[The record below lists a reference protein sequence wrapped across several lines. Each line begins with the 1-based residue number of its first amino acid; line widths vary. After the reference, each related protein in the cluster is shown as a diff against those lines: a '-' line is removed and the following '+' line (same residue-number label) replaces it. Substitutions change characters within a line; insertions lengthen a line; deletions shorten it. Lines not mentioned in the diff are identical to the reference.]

1 MQLTK
6 YLLLVCLGM
15 VLSFSSCL
23 REECDAVL
31 TYIGYEPVIVY
42 PDDFRV
48 TIEATS
54 PQELCAPAGF
64 YYYQNHLMVI
74 ERNEGLHIIN
84 NNNPAAPRSVSFLPV
99 KGAQALAVRNDVLYI
114 NNVTDLVTF
123 DLSDPTSPQMLGRT
137 EDVFTA
143 YSLFG
148 HGQVPNG
155 GLVIDYVETE
165 LTEFISCSDVRSNDW
180 WFWRDG
186 IFFINNS
193 RNQGIAFEASLDF
206 NNAVSPLGSAGGEQN
221 VGIGGSLARFTINN
235 GTLYAVDEQQL
246 ITLDLSNPAQPTR
259 QTPIQLGWG
268 IETIFPYGD
277 LLFIGS
283 RTGMHIYDGSDP
295 LNPVQLS
302 VFQHAQSCDPVY
314 VNGDL
319 AYVTLRS
326 GRDEDWCN
334 TVTNRLEIVNIS
346 DPTNPT
352 LVEAYD
358 LTFPAG
364 LTVTDELL
372 FLCEGDHGFKVF
384 DLQPDGLLGEQLIH
398 RTDIDAMDV
407 IGLHWLQQL
416 ITIDETGLAQMSYD
430 NDGNLD
436 DLSSLTICDN

>member
-1 MQLTK
+1 MQRTK
-6 YLLLVCLGM
+6 YLLFACLGM
-15 VLSFSSCL
+15 MLTFSSCL
-23 REECDAVL
+23 RDECDAVL
-31 TYIGYEPVIVY
+31 TYVGYEPIIIY
-42 PDDFRV
+42 PEDFRV
-48 TIEATS
+48 TIQATG
-54 PQELCAPAGF
+54 PQELCEPAGF
-64 YYYQNHLMVI
+64 YYYQNHLMII

-84 NNNPAAPRSVSFLPV
+84 NSNPAAPRSLSFLPV
-99 KGAQALAVRNDVLYI
+99 KGAQAVAVSNDVLYI
-114 NNVTDLVTF
+114 NNATDLVTF
-123 DLSDPTSPQMLGRT
+123 DLTDLSSPQMLGRT

-143 YSLFG
+143 YSFFG
-148 HGQVPNG
+148 QGQVSNG
-155 GLVIDYVETE
+155 GIVIDYMETE
-165 LTEFISCSDVRSNDW
+165 LTEFISCSDVLSNDW
-180 WFWRDG
+180 WFWQND
-186 IFFINNS
+186 IFFINRG
-193 RNQGIAFEASLDF
+193 RNEAIAFATSLDNTSNF
-206 NNAVSPLGSAGGEQN
+206 NGNAAGGEQN

-235 GTLYAVDEQQL
+235 GTLYAVDESQL
-246 ITLDLSNPAQPTR
+246 ITLDLSNPAQPSR
-259 QTPIQLGWG
+259 QAPIQLGWG

-295 LNPVQLS
+295 LAPVQLS
-302 VFQHAQSCDPVY
+302 VFEHAQSCDPVY

-334 TVTNRLEIVNIS
+334 TVTNRLEIVNVS
-346 DPTNPT
+346 DPTNPV

-384 DLQPDGLLGEQLIH
+384 DLQPNGLLGEELIH

-416 ITIDETGLAQMSYD
+416 ITIDDSGLNQLSYD
-430 NDGNLD
+430 NEGNLE
-436 DLSSLTICDN
+436 DLSSLTNCDN